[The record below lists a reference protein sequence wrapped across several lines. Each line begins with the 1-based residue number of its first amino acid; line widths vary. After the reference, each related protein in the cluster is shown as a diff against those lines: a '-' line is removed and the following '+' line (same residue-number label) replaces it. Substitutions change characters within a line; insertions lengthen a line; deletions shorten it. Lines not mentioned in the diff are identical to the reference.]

1 MVVSTGMAHLVR
13 RDSSVSLPSF
23 RVSAFRRREQ
33 FPGLVA
39 SWGFDEGTGTTARD
53 SSEHNLP
60 LTLSGSATWVAG
72 HSGGSAI
79 TNTGTGGAT
88 NANWTSLSSPV
99 TIMCWARP
107 TDLTAG
113 TNRPLIGVW
122 SGLDSTTS
130 TEIAIWAQRG
140 DFSTANV
147 LQGNVRVGGG
157 LVTANHTAL
166 VLNTWVHLALSFD
179 GSTIRLYRNGTEV
192 SNFANT
198 GSIVTGTYNFLVVP
212 SSANAQVDDVRVFN
226 VALTAAQVAS
236 FMGDPVAP

>member
-1 MVVSTGMAHLVR
+1 M
-13 RDSSVSLPSF
+13 SLPSF
-23 RVSAFRRREQ
+23 RASALRRREQ
-33 FPGLVA
+33 YPSLLA
-39 SWGFDEGTGTTARD
+39 AWGFDEGAGTTARD

-60 LTLSGSATWVAG
+60 LTISGAVTWVAG
-72 HSGGSAI
+72 HSGGTALANS
-79 TNTGTGGAT
+79 GTGVAT
-88 NANWTSLSSPV
+88 AASWTSLSSPV

-113 TNRPLIGVW
+113 TNRPLMGVW
-122 SGLDSTTS
+122 SGTDPTTS
-130 TEIAIWAQRG
+130 TEIALWAQRG

-166 VLNTWVHLALSFD
+166 TLNTWVHLALSFD
-179 GSTIRLYRNGTEV
+179 GASIHLFRDGTEV
-192 SNFANT
+192 STVANA
-198 GSIVTGTYNFLVVP
+198 GSITGGTFNFLVVP
-212 SSANAQVDDVRVFN
+212 NAANAQVDDVRVFN